1 VLFGSYDPS
10 GHLTVTFPTALSQ
23 VPASTTA
30 QWPGSGGNVQYSEGI
45 DVGYR
50 WYDSKNL
57 TPLFPFGY
65 GLSYTTYAYSGLT
78 VDDASHTVHFT
89 VRNTG
94 AREGTEIAQVYVAL
108 PSAAKENY
116 KRLAAFQRVKLA
128 PGQSKEITL
137 TLNQLCLS
145 VFNTDQNGWQLLPGE
160 YNVTA
165 GPSSSDTPLKA
176 TLHVH
181 P

>member
-1 VLFGSYDPS
+1 
-10 GHLTVTFPTALSQ
+10 
-23 VPASTTA
+23 
-30 QWPGSGGNVQYSEGI
+30 
-45 DVGYR
+45 
-50 WYDSKNL
+50 
-57 TPLFPFGY
+57 
-65 GLSYTTYAYSGLT
+65 
-78 VDDASHTVHFT
+78 
-89 VRNTG
+89 
-94 AREGTEIAQVYVAL
+94 
-108 PSAAKENY
+108 
-116 KRLAAFQRVKLA
+116 VKLA

-176 TLHVH
+176 TLHIH

>member
-1 VLFGSYDPS
+1 MVRSN
-10 GHLTVTFPTALSQ
+10 TQNTAL
-23 VPASTTA
+23 PLWL
-30 QWPGSGGNVQYSEGI
+30 WPV
-45 DVGYR
+45 
-50 WYDSKNL
+50 
-57 TPLFPFGY
+57 
-65 GLSYTTYAYSGLT
+65 YTTYAYSGLT

-94 AREGTEIAQVYVAL
+94 ACEGTEIAEVYVAL

-116 KRLAAFQRVKLA
+116 KRLAAWQRVTLA
-128 PGQSKEITL
+128 PGQSKDVTL
-137 TLNQLCLS
+137 ILHPLS
-145 VFNTDQNGWQLLPGE
+145 LTVFNTDQNGWQLLPGG

-176 TLHVH
+176 TLYIR